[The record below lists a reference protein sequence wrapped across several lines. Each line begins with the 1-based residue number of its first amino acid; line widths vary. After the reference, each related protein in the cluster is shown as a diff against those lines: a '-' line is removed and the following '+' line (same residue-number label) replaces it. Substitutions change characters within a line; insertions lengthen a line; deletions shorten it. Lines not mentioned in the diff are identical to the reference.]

1 MGGRDKPDHD
11 GVLLISRKARGN
23 RREAGS
29 VLIEAMV
36 GAAIISMTL
45 IGMYESIVTSAA
57 HNRMAESR
65 RTAMM
70 IAQSELAAVGPI
82 IPSIPGT
89 TEGTEGD
96 FYWRVDIS
104 PYQQQSAQPP
114 APALGQAPNPVGT
127 LCLVTVT
134 VADQRRAPLAVLST
148 LTLARGI

>member
-1 MGGRDKPDHD
+1 
-11 GVLLISRKARGN
+11 
-23 RREAGS
+23 
-29 VLIEAMV
+29 MV

-45 IGMYESIVTSAA
+45 VAMYTSIVTSAA

-104 PYQQQSAQPP
+104 PYAQQGPQPP
-114 APALGQAPNPVGT
+114 APVLGQVPNPVGT

-148 LTLARGI
+148 LTLARGT

>member
-1 MGGRDKPDHD
+1 MMRGVVDKE
-11 GVLLISRKARGN
+11 R
-23 RREAGS
+23 GS
-29 VLIEAMV
+29 VLIEAMC

-45 IGMYESIVTSAA
+45 IAMYTSIVTTAA

-82 IPSIPGT
+82 IPTSPGT
-89 TEGTEGD
+89 TEGTNGD

-104 PYQQQSAQPP
+104 PYSQGGGPP
-114 APALGQAPNPVGT
+114 QPALGQVPNQTGQ

-148 LTLARGI
+148 LTLARGT

>member
-1 MGGRDKPDHD
+1 
-11 GVLLISRKARGN
+11 
-23 RREAGS
+23 
-29 VLIEAMV
+29 MV

-45 IGMYESIVTSAA
+45 VAMYTSIVTSAA

-104 PYQQQSAQPP
+104 AYAQQGPQPP
-114 APALGQAPNPVGT
+114 APVLGQVPNPVGV

-148 LTLARGI
+148 LTLARGT

>member
-1 MGGRDKPDHD
+1 
-11 GVLLISRKARGN
+11 
-23 RREAGS
+23 
-29 VLIEAMV
+29 MV

-45 IGMYESIVTSAA
+45 IGMYESIVTSAS

-82 IPSIPGT
+82 IPATPGT

-104 PYQQQSAQPP
+104 AYLQQSAQPP
-114 APALGQAPNPVGT
+114 APTLGLVPNPVGT
-127 LCLVTVT
+127 LCLVTIT

-148 LTLARGI
+148 LTLARGT